1 MQNNCVREIALY
13 TRNILDCGSKEG
25 GIMQYNVK
33 HISNDYEFW
42 ITGASYAG
50 EPRDNTMMFISK
62 KVAHLVERLSES
74 KECLIFLENGID
86 VPKEIKKSN
95 CFIYSDN
102 PQLAYARFAT
112 VFAIEQRKQESEW
125 GYELTKDGYYIG
137 KNVVI
142 GKNAYI
148 EPNVLIG
155 HNVRIG
161 DNAVILAGSVIKH
174 AIIGNDF
181 LCNENA
187 VIGDYSFTMADDEKG
202 NKYRIPALGRVIIG
216 DSVEVGACNDVAIGA
231 CGDTI
236 LEDYVKLDGLIHIGH
251 EVHLHK
257 NTEITAGGIVAGF
270 AEIDEHSYLG
280 INSSIK
286 NRIHL
291 GENCIVGMGANVTK
305 AVDANTTVAG
315 NPARP
320 FNK

>member
-1 MQNNCVREIALY
+1 
-13 TRNILDCGSKEG
+13 
-25 GIMQYNVK
+25 MQYNVK
-33 HISNDYEFW
+33 HLSNKYDFN

-50 EPRDNTMMFISK
+50 DPRDNTMMYISK
-62 KVAHLVERLSES
+62 KVAYLVEGLAKR
-74 KECLIFLENGID
+74 KECLIFLENGIE
-86 VPKEIKKSN
+86 VSHELEKNN

-102 PQLAYARFAT
+102 PQLTYARFAT
-112 VFAIEQRKQESEW
+112 SFATEQRKQEMEW

-137 KNVVI
+137 KNVTI
-142 GKNAYI
+142 GGNAYI

-155 HNVRIG
+155 HNVKIG
-161 DNAVILAGSVIKH
+161 DNAIILAGSIIKH
-174 AIIGNDF
+174 AIIGDDF

-216 DSVEVGACNDVAIGA
+216 NSVEIGACNDIAIGA

-236 LEDYVKLDGLIHIGH
+236 LEDYVKLDGLIHVGH
-251 EVHLHK
+251 EAHLHK

-270 AEIDEHSYLG
+270 VEIGSHAYLG

-286 NRIHL
+286 NRISL

-305 AVDANTTVAG
+305 PVEANITVAG

-320 FNK
+320 FIK

>member
-1 MQNNCVREIALY
+1 
-13 TRNILDCGSKEG
+13 
-25 GIMQYNVK
+25 MQYNVK
-33 HISNDYEFW
+33 HLSDDYDFG

-62 KVAHLVERLSES
+62 KVAYLVERLSKR
-74 KECLIFLENGID
+74 KECLVFVENGVE
-86 VPKEIKKSN
+86 VPEEIKKSN

-112 VFAIEQRKQESEW
+112 VFATEQRKKESEW

-148 EPNVLIG
+148 EPNVLLG

-174 AIIGNDF
+174 AIIGSDF

-202 NKYRIPALGRVIIG
+202 NKFRIPALGRVIIG
-216 DSVEVGACNDVAIGA
+216 NAVEVGACNAISIGV

-236 LEDYVKLDGLIHIGH
+236 LSDYVKLAELVHIGH
-251 EVHLHK
+251 EAHLHK
-257 NTEITAGGIVAGF
+257 NTEITAGGIIAGF
-270 AEIDEHSYLG
+270 VEIDEHSYLG

-286 NRIHL
+286 NRICI
-291 GENCIVGMGANVTK
+291 GANCIVGMGANVIK
-305 AVDANTTVAG
+305 AVDANTTVVG
-315 NPARP
+315 NPAYP
-320 FNK
+320 L